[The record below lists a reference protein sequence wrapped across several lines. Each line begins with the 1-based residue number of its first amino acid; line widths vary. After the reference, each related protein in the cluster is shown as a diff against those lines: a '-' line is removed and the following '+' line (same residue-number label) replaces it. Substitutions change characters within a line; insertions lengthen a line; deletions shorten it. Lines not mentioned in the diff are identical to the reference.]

1 MSINLLWPLCMGAF
15 FIKLSSVLARGH
27 IKSWR
32 SIVQVCGSLG
42 FLLRMFV
49 ALEFSAQTSTVTDNW
64 EQCEREE
71 PETMTKRER

>member
-1 MSINLLWPLCMGAF
+1 MALGAAHLCASAF
-15 FIKLSSVLARGH
+15 FIKLSSVLAREH
-27 IKSWR
+27 IK
-32 SIVQVCGSLG
+32 VGV
-42 FLLRMFV
+42 LLYRFAGRWVFCCEMFV